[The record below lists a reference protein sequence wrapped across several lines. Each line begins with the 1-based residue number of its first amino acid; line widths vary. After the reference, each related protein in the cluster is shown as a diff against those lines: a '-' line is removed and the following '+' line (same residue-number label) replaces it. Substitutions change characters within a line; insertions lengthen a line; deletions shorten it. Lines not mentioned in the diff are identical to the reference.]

1 MSTSFE
7 IIANLRD
14 RAGKGAARAVRRQG
28 LVPAVL
34 YGDKKPA
41 SNLTLDPRQ
50 IFKALE
56 TGRFFSTVYEIK
68 IGRKKERALARD
80 VQFHPVTD
88 QPLHV
93 DFLRLSGDTKINVMV
108 VVNFMNE
115 DKSAGLKE
123 GGLLN
128 IVRHEVE
135 LIVPSDDIPQQIDVD
150 LTPFQMGDTIN
161 FSTAT
166 LPKTATPAI
175 SDRDFVLA
183 TIAAPRAAVA
193 VAEEEETEET
203 EAPSET

>member
-41 SNLTLDPRQ
+41 NNLTVDPRQ

-68 IGRKKERALARD
+68 IGKKKERALARD

-108 VVNFMNE
+108 AVNFINE
-115 DKSAGLKE
+115 DKSVGLKE

-150 LTPFQMGDTIN
+150 LTNFKVGDTIN
-161 FSTAT
+161 FSAAI

-183 TIAAPRAAVA
+183 TIAAPRANVTA
-193 VAEEEETEET
+193 AEEEVTEET
-203 EAPSET
+203 ETPSEE

>member
-203 EAPSET
+203 EAQSET

>member
-93 DFLRLSGDTKINVMV
+93 DFLRLSGNTKINVMV

-115 DKSAGLKE
+115 NKSAGLKE

-150 LTPFQMGDTIN
+150 LTPFQIGDTIN

-183 TIAAPRAAVA
+183 TIATPRAAVA

-203 EAPSET
+203 EAQSET